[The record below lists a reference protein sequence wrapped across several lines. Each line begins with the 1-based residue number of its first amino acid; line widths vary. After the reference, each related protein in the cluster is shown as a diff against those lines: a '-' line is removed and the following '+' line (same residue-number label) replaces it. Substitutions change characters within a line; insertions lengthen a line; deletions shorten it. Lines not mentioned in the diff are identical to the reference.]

1 LNGNHKQITRI
12 LIFAL
17 LLGGGSLLNINSATA
32 APGPKPIVKAAPPP
46 PVKVTQLPSFM
57 PWTVTP
63 PPLPVPTPQVSPKVI
78 IESGKTTADEI
89 KLGAQLFLIIGTSLI
104 AARSINTLTAVTN
117 LVSVSEVVTGISAVV
132 GGVSGFLGNGSVA
145 LGAAIVGVISHGIG
159 GK

>member
-1 LNGNHKQITRI
+1 
-12 LIFAL
+12 
-17 LLGGGSLLNINSATA
+17 
-32 APGPKPIVKAAPPP
+32 
-46 PVKVTQLPSFM
+46 M

-63 PPLPVPTPQVSPKVI
+63 PPSLVPTPQVSPKVI
-78 IESGKTTADEI
+78 IESEKTTADEI
-89 KLGAQLFLIIGTSLI
+89 RLGAQLFLIIGTSLI